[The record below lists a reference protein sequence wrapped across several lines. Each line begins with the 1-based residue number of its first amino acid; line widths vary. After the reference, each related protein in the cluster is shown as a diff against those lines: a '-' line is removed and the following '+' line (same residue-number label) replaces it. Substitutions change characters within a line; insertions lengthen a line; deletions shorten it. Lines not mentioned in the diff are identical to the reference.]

1 MITRITEREE
11 LEKALDAFSPDV
23 FTGKIKALYEAYGFS
38 YPFLK
43 FFRSEKAVI
52 AFYYASAVI
61 CGEADEEIS
70 QFCGISGI
78 TDLLISH
85 GGSPDGILYVME
97 YRRAAC
103 GSCID
108 LKTDTPYEKVYDI
121 LKDGFQID
129 FDSWYT
135 DPCHNVR
142 HGISEVCTLEGVA
155 TAAKMFSIDGIAL
168 ISLVAVK
175 KEYKGKNYG
184 RRIVEA
190 VAERL
195 SPENRVFVICEK
207 ELVPFYEKC
216 GFEKTA
222 ECYNKYESR
231 TEG

>member
-1 MITRITEREE
+1 MTRITEKEE
-11 LEKALDAFSPDV
+11 LEKALAPFLPDV
-23 FTGKIKALYEAYGFS
+23 FTGKIKALCEAYGFS

-61 CGEADEEIS
+61 CGEADDEIF
-70 QFCGISGI
+70 QLCGISGI

-85 GGSPDGILYVME
+85 GGSPDSILYILQ
-97 YRRAAC
+97 YAGG
-103 GSCID
+103 GSCGD

-121 LKDGFQID
+121 LKDGFGID
-129 FDSWYT
+129 FDGWYT
-135 DPCHNVR
+135 DTCHNVR
-142 HGISEVCTLEGVA
+142 HGISEIYTLEDIA
-155 TAAKMFSIDGIAL
+155 TATKMFSIDGIAL

-175 KEYKGKNYG
+175 NEYKGKNYG

-231 TEG
+231 TEE

>member
-1 MITRITEREE
+1 MITRITEKEE
-11 LEKALDAFSPDV
+11 LEKALSAYSPDI
-23 FTGKIKALYEAYGFS
+23 FTGKIKALCEAYGFS

-61 CGEADEEIS
+61 CGEADDEIS
-70 QFCGISGI
+70 QFCYISGI

-85 GGSPDGILYVME
+85 GGSPDSILYILQ
-97 YRRAAC
+97 YAGG
-103 GSCID
+103 GSCAD
-108 LKTDTPYEKVYDI
+108 LKTDAPYEKVYDI

-135 DPCHNVR
+135 DTCHNVR
-142 HGISEVCTLEGVA
+142 HGISEIYTLEDIA

-175 KEYKGKNYG
+175 KEHRNGNYG

-190 VAERL
+190 AAERL
-195 SPENRVFVICEK
+195 SPENRVFVICEE
-207 ELVPFYEKC
+207 ELVPFYKKC

-222 ECYNKYESR
+222 KCFTKYESR
-231 TEG
+231 TEE

>member
-1 MITRITEREE
+1 MITRITEKEE
-11 LEKALDAFSPDV
+11 LEKALSLYSPDV
-23 FTGKIKALYEAYGFS
+23 FTGKIKALCEAYGFS

-61 CGEADEEIS
+61 CGEADEETAE
-70 QFCGISGI
+70 FCRSSGI

-85 GGSPDGILYVME
+85 GGSPDSVLYVME
-97 YRRAAC
+97 YKGGGKSAV
-103 GSCID
+103 
-108 LKTDTPYEKVYDI
+108 LKSDTPYEKVYDI

-135 DPCHNVR
+135 DTCHNVR
-142 HGISEVCTLEGVA
+142 HGISEIYTLEDIA

-175 KEYKGKNYG
+175 KEHRQKNYG
-184 RRIVEA
+184 RRIIEA
-190 VAERL
+190 AAERL

-207 ELVPFYEKC
+207 ELVPFYKKC

-222 ECYNKYESR
+222 ECYNEF
-231 TEG
+231 